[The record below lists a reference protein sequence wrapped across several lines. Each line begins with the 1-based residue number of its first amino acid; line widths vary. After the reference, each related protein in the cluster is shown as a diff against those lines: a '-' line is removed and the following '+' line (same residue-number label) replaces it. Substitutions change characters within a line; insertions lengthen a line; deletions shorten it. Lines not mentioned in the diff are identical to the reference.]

1 MTSYE
6 MLYKELRKLVLKIK
20 KEGAFSNYTANDFFY
35 LEDEKKRAVLLL
47 AEKVFNGYGIQIFA
61 GNTALNYLH
70 D

>member
-35 LEDEKKRAVLLL
+35 LEDEKKERFCCLRKKYL
-47 AEKVFNGYGIQIFA
+47 
-61 GNTALNYLH
+61 TATEFKFLPAIPL
-70 D
+70 

>member
-35 LEDEKKRAVLLL
+35 LEDEKKSGFVACG
-47 AEKVFNGYGIQIFA
+47 KSI
-61 GNTALNYLH
+61 
-70 D
+70 